1 MFKEGGDSLG
11 RGGGH
16 GEIATRVA
24 LRVGTALTAEAL
36 ERLRSRTLYENPFST

>member
-11 RGGGH
+11 RGGH

-24 LRVGTALTAEAL
+24 LRVGTALTTEAL